1 MCCCCC
7 SWRTEVRAGWRR
19 SQDGMEGRVARL
31 GWTVVVSGRQLMDEL
46 RSAPADELSFY
57 YSASEVRASAIWQ
70 AQATDAFSRL
80 YRPNTPSD
88 QPLNTRGRT
97 SIQP

>member
-1 MCCCCC
+1 M
-7 SWRTEVRAGWRR
+7 VREGAERYP
-19 SQDGMEGRVARL
+19 SGMFRVARL

-70 AQATDAFSRL
+70 ARATDALSRL

-97 SIQP
+97 SIQPSFAQS